1 MSSSPA
7 SQRDRSLLLEPRPG
21 AAPSA
26 SPPTTLT
33 NVELC
38 FLHLG
43 AARRSTPHPSSCF
56 GSSWC
61 LVSFAS
67 APPQRRD
74 EEPPRQPLNFPSQK
88 RTIAGFRDPGF
99 GFLFLCFLFTQEA
112 SQLFL
117 ILPIARVEA
126 IIGRSASAGA
136 DPSCMRHHLLGSR
149 VRGVGFVTRDLTCCL
164 PVTFDVESAMPGR
177 WPLGAGASS
186 RRAAVS
192 PLTPTP
198 VRQGAGRHGTPTSSS
213 S

>member
-1 MSSSPA
+1 LS
-7 SQRDRSLLLEPRPG
+7 
-21 AAPSA
+21 SA
-26 SPPTTLT
+26 SSTSEQPD
-33 NVELC
+33 
-38 FLHLG
+38 
-43 AARRSTPHPSSCF
+43 AAHPI
-56 GSSWC
+56 
-61 LVSFAS
+61 LRLAS
-67 APPQRRD
+67 APRGAWSPSPRPHLNDVTKNPRGSLSTFPHKS
-74 EEPPRQPLNFPSQK
+74 EPSLALGIRALV
-88 RTIAGFRDPGF
+88 
-99 GFLFLCFLFTQEA
+99 FLFLCFLFTQEA

-149 VRGVGFVTRDLTCCL
+149 VRGVGFATRDLTCCL

>member
-99 GFLFLCFLFTQEA
+99 GFPLLVFF
-112 SQLFL
+112 
-117 ILPIARVEA
+117 IHARSKSTFPNSSNRKSRSNNRQ
-126 IIGRSASAGA
+126 IGI
-136 DPSCMRHHLLGSR
+136 
-149 VRGVGFVTRDLTCCL
+149 RGR
-164 PVTFDVESAMPGR
+164 
-177 WPLGAGASS
+177 
-186 RRAAVS
+186 
-192 PLTPTP
+192 
-198 VRQGAGRHGTPTSSS
+198 
-213 S
+213 